1 MKKQRNKVLPKSVF
15 IFLCGGFFIYLG
27 YIMASL
33 IAPDGVVDEFIL
45 NLPVWIKILFF
56 MIIGG
61 YLVFELLNSLYG
73 ASINKEK

>member
-1 MKKQRNKVLPKSVF
+1 
-15 IFLCGGFFIYLG
+15 
-27 YIMASL
+27 MASL